1 MKSSAAPGALLAVL
15 ALSALAAACAPAT
28 PPAPQPAS
36 MADGDKCFG
45 DRDYACAEANYRGY
59 LKLYPQDVRANAVLG
74 ITLTRESKHHDALP
88 YFQKAIDA
96 GEGTYDLYANY
107 ALSLDATGDTEG
119 AIKYNRRALDAVPS
133 LVDVRGALA
142 RQLAKQGKTD
152 EAIKLLRD
160 FDKHL
165 VSLGEQ
171 PYFTGQIAALEDKA
185 AKKP

>member
-1 MKSSAAPGALLAVL
+1 MKSAPALGALLSAL
-15 ALSALAAACAPAT
+15 AFTALAAACAPAAPAA
-28 PPAPQPAS
+28 PPPAS

-133 LVDVRGALA
+133 LVDVRGSLA

-160 FDKHL
+160 FDQHL
-165 VSLGEQ
+165 VKLGEQ
-171 PYFTGQIAALEDKA
+171 PYFTAQIAALEDKA